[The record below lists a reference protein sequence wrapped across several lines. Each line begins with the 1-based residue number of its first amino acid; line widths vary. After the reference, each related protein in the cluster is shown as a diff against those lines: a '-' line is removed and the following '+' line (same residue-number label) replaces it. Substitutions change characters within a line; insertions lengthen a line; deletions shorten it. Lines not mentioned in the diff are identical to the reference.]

1 MTGFHDVNFPSRLK
15 FNVSGGPEM
24 RVDVTRLSSGHERRN
39 KRWSAPLRRYL
50 ISVGQR
56 PLDEIQVLTAFFE
69 ARSGPLYGFRFRDPF
84 EHSTATLNQNVS
96 ANDVEIGIGDGVATE
111 MNLILGNG
119 RQVTHPIEESLRVA
133 IDGVEISTGF
143 SFDHSSKKLSFDQ
156 APASGETISAGFQFD
171 VPVRFENEQLVATRT
186 VNNAGEI
193 ADITL
198 LELRF

>member
-1 MTGFHDVNFPSRLK
+1 MTGFHDVSFPSRLK
-15 FNVSGGPEM
+15 FNVSGGPEL

-56 PLDEIQVLTAFFE
+56 PLDEIQVLTSFFE
-69 ARSGPLYGFRFRDPF
+69 ARSGPLHGFRFRDPF
-84 EHSTATLNQNVS
+84 EFSTAILSQNVS
-96 ANDVEIGIGDGVATE
+96 ANDVQIGIGDSVATQ

-119 RQVTHPIEESLRVA
+119 RQVTHPIDESLRVA
-133 IDGVEISTGF
+133 IDGVEIFTGF
-143 SFDHSSKKLSFDQ
+143 SFDQSSKKLVFDQ

-186 VNNAGEI
+186 VNNAGEVS
-193 ADITL
+193 DITL

>member
-69 ARSGPLYGFRFRDPF
+69 ARSGPLHGFRFRDPF
-84 EHSTATLNQNVS
+84 EHSTAVLNQNVS
-96 ANDVEIGIGDGVATE
+96 ANDVEIGIGNGVTTD

-133 IDGVEISTGF
+133 INGLEISTGF
-143 SFDHSSKKLSFDQ
+143 SFDQSSQKLIFDQ

-186 VNNAGEI
+186 VNNAGEVS
-193 ADITL
+193 DITL

>member
-1 MTGFHDVNFPSRLK
+1 MTGFHDVNFPARLK

-84 EHSTATLNQNVS
+84 EHSTAALNQNVS

-119 RQVTHPIEESLRVA
+119 RQVTHPIEDSLRVA
-133 IDGVEISTGF
+133 VDGVEIFTGF
-143 SFDHSSKKLSFDQ
+143 SFDQSSKKLVFDQ
-156 APASGETISAGFQFD
+156 APASEEAISAGFQFD

-186 VNNAGEI
+186 VNNAGEVS
-193 ADITL
+193 DITL